1 MTLAEWLGI
10 AQTTAIILV
19 GAIVF
24 WLRKSFISREE
35 WQTYIEKI
43 EADRKAREAAD
54 ADEIARMGDRIL
66 VVEKAILL
74 LTEQSRA
81 IARQDQ
87 KIDDLDNRV
96 RGIEL
101 SIARGG
107 L

>member
-10 AQTTAIILV
+10 IQTTAVISF
-19 GAIVF
+19 GAFVF

-35 WQTYIEKI
+35 WKTYIEKI
-43 EADRKAREAAD
+43 EADRKAHDEASAD
-54 ADEIARMGDRIL
+54 QIARMGDRIL

-74 LTEQSRA
+74 LTEQSHA

>member
-10 AQTTAIILV
+10 IQTTAVISF
-19 GAIVF
+19 GAFVF

-35 WQTYIEKI
+35 WKTYIEKI

-74 LTEQSRA
+74 LTEQSHA

-96 RGIEL
+96 RDIEL